1 MKITVDG
8 KEKEKKK
15 TFPPEIGVLNFLDW
29 DSKAPP
35 TTGAAGQS
43 LRGEMEGTPPSDRG
57 NRDKLLPGS

>member
-8 KEKEKKK
+8 KEKRKKK

-35 TTGAAGQS
+35 TTGAAAG
-43 LRGEMEGTPPSDRG
+43 GER
-57 NRDKLLPGS
+57 